1 MCENKVLLRS
11 KEGILI
17 GVFYVFLPK
26 IGAISAFLT
35 TIWVEMMMIG
45 RQIPLLW
52 EINKLSYDDDNT
64 ERIME
69 LQKKL
74 HQLL

>member
-11 KEGILI
+11 KQGILI

-35 TIWVEMMMIG
+35 TIWVEMMMI
-45 RQIPLLW
+45 
-52 EINKLSYDDDNT
+52 EIFFPN
-64 ERIME
+64 M
-69 LQKKL
+69 LQWGSGSQCL
-74 HQLL
+74 VQVALMFINHVNSN